1 MKNIFFF
8 LTLTLFPLMQQE
20 IYAQGIQFEKTSWEE
35 ILKKASDENKVIFM
49 DAYAVWC
56 GPCKMMD
63 KNVFSDPAV
72 GEYFNKNFVNA
83 KIDMEKGEGIAL
95 SQKYGVRAYPT
106 FLFIDAEGELVHRAV
121 GLHSIDDFINV
132 ASVAL
137 DQNKNLGGLEKRYKK
152 GDRDPDLLYELAM
165 ARADAY
171 DPSYQ
176 EIVDAY
182 LETQRSWNTEKN
194 MEFIFRFAESPD
206 SPLFAYIM
214 ENRAAFE
221 EHFGAEQIGGL
232 VRNAVMP
239 LIYEQENEQENLAM
253 AERIFQQF
261 DPENGAEM
269 ALEFKMYFYQIR
281 QMNEEFAQAAIDFY
295 GKKPEADWETLN
307 QIAWSFYELVE
318 NKDQLKVALGWAEQ
332 SVAIERNYFN
342 VDTLAALHY
351 KLGNKK
357 PAMKL
362 AKEAIKLAKAA
373 GEDPGGSEELLK
385 NIKAM

>member
-1 MKNIFFF
+1 
-8 LTLTLFPLMQQE
+8 
-20 IYAQGIQFEKTSWEE
+20 
-35 ILKKASDENKVIFM
+35 
-49 DAYAVWC
+49 
-56 GPCKMMD
+56 
-63 KNVFSDPAV
+63 
-72 GEYFNKNFVNA
+72 
-83 KIDMEKGEGIAL
+83 
-95 SQKYGVRAYPT
+95 
-106 FLFIDAEGELVHRAV
+106 
-121 GLHSIDDFINV
+121 
-132 ASVAL
+132 
-137 DQNKNLGGLEKRYKK
+137 
-152 GDRDPDLLYELAM
+152 
-165 ARADAY
+165 
-171 DPSYQ
+171 
-176 EIVDAY
+176 
-182 LETQRSWNTEKN
+182 
-194 MEFIFRFAESPD
+194 
-206 SPLFAYIM
+206 
-214 ENRAAFE
+214 
-221 EHFGAEQIGGL
+221 